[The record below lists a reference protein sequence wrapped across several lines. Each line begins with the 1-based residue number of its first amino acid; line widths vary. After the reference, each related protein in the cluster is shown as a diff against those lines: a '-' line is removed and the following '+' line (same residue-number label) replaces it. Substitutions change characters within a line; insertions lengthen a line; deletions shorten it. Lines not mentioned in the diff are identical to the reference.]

1 MTIFSLCKERVRS
14 DCCERR
20 GRNNSAEWHTV
31 SSGGIWWESAS
42 RRFTH
47 THSNTTRIQNTR
59 QKERLHCFNYFLA
72 AATITAPHR
81 DRITP
86 RQQKLFHIQKLGEMW
101 KSDKTGDTTQST
113 ATLFIRRP
121 NREHGARVIISVGE
135 RSDESMNG
143 RISSQ
148 SACACARPAAAHSR
162 GGGGVRLRSGRRHSI
177 GFNNHKCLPT
187 LEVTSYKVNTSSI
200 KSTWDFKTIAVMLGT
215 VRLSECTGHRVCLW
229 DMTVP
234 HNLQIT

>member
-1 MTIFSLCKERVRS
+1 MTIVSLCKERVQS
-14 DCCERR
+14 DCCERSR
-20 GRNNSAEWHTV
+20 RNNSAEWHTV

-42 RRFTH
+42 RRFTY

-59 QKERLHCFNYFLA
+59 RKERLHCFNYFLA

-121 NREHGARVIISVGE
+121 NREHGAGVIISVGE

-162 GGGGVRLRSGRRHSI
+162 GGGGVTYSGQATGIQLALTITSACPRSRSPLTRSTLPVSSPLETSRLLLR
-177 GFNNHKCLPT
+177 C
-187 LEVTSYKVNTSSI
+187 
-200 KSTWDFKTIAVMLGT
+200 
-215 VRLSECTGHRVCLW
+215 
-229 DMTVP
+229 
-234 HNLQIT
+234 